1 MVTAH
6 QNIERWG
13 KGLGLRLPAEISETL
28 GLQVG
33 QRVSISIESQSI
45 IVTPCEPCK
54 PCEPCEPSSISLADR
69 LAQFDP
75 VRHGGEIHL
84 DTFSDAIVKTLS
96 HNEQALQKNRPTS

>member
-33 QRVSISIESQSI
+33 QRVSISIEGRSI
-45 IVTPCEPCK
+45 ILTPCK
-54 PCEPCEPSSISLADR
+54 PCEPCEPLSISLADR

-84 DTFSDAIVKTLS
+84 DTFSDGCDC
-96 HNEQALQKNRPTS
+96 